1 MRRTGLLI
9 VAAILSSSLNA
20 YAQAGGSGGSGGA
33 SPGGAGVEA
42 PSGAPKKDEKKA
54 PEEAEA
60 DVEEA
65 PVEEEGPKPDAKTGI
80 ISGKVTD
87 ADTGDDVIDA
97 QCSVEGQKQVGVT
110 DAEGVF
116 HLKLSPGTYT
126 IRCFFEGYKT
136 SRISDVVVAA
146 GKKLSLKV
154 KLAPDSAKAP
164 DEVVVEVD
172 PDRTTV
178 ATQFV
183 LRKNAATVSD
193 GVSARD
199 IAKTPDRNAADA
211 SKRVVGVS
219 VVDGKF
225 VYVRGLGDRYTNSL
239 LNGTPLPSP
248 EPDLQAIPLDIF
260 PVAVI
265 SDVTIFKTFTPDMP
279 GDFAGGSVRISTRP
293 FPTKFFFS
301 SSFSGGYNTL
311 TTFRDRTTYQGSKG
325 DIFGSDSG
333 SRRLPKLIGQSNDR
347 IGGPPENLEVYGESL
362 SQRPRR
368 LYDTMSGPNFSFSAT
383 VGNTQ
388 NVFGNPLG
396 WIASIG
402 YGRRFSFHE
411 ETALTYEAP
420 TDEKGKVTLSPRI
433 DFAGTRSNAYVSLSG
448 LLSAGYQIGNNH
460 RLTVTGLH
468 STSSEDDILKFHGY
482 SKNDD
487 GILDISRARWV
498 ERKMYFTQVLGE
510 HKIVALNKSLF
521 KWNLFYGV
529 ASRDEPNNTQ
539 SVYQV
544 NREAEAGSLAEAKS
558 SDGLTHFFS
567 GQTEKLRGM
576 GFDYSQPLTGREDGP
591 KIKLGALLQGKERDF
606 YARRFRF
613 TYLSRVGQLD
623 WLRTPSNR
631 ILGDDTIGRF
641 AEIEENTR
649 ATDRYNASQEIYGT
663 YLMSDL
669 PIGKIRFIGGTRLE
683 YTRLRVFSR
692 NDLEAGSPQTVD
704 GYKSTDILPALA
716 TVYKLTD
723 AMNLRA
729 SATQTIA
736 RPQFREVARFDYA
749 DFFNAQLATGNP
761 ELKRAKI
768 TNLDLRW
775 EWFPSA
781 EEVVAVS
788 LFYKHFRDPIES
800 TFVLAT
806 SQTFRKPINTE
817 SARNLGFEI
826 EGRKNLR
833 FIGLSPLTLLM
844 NLTMVDSRVTIG
856 ESQIGAATEKS
867 RPLQGQSPW
876 VVNAAL
882 DYITNKERTRARIS
896 YNVFGRRIDAVGT
909 QRVPDTYELP
919 RHAVDFSI
927 AHQLAQSVDAKF
939 TVENVFNSPYRFRT
953 GDLPAGEWR
962 IGQTFWLSVTHT
974 L

>member
-1 MRRTGLLI
+1 MRRSGFVFALI
-9 VAAILSSSLNA
+9 VAWSSEA
-20 YAQAGGSGGSGGA
+20 FAQAEGGGA
-33 SPGGAGVEA
+33 SPPGGAGA
-42 PSGAPKKDEKKA
+42 PADDSKKKEKKPSA
-54 PEEAEA
+54 DEEA
-60 DVEEA
+60 VEEETV
-65 PVEEEGPKPDAKTGI
+65 VEEEGPKPDAKTGI
-80 ISGKVTD
+80 VSGKVTD
-87 ADTGDDVIDA
+87 AETGDDVIDA
-97 QCSVEGQKQVGVT
+97 QCSVEGHKQSAVS
-110 DAEGVF
+110 DAEGAF
-116 HLKLSPGTYT
+116 NLKLDPGTYT

-136 SRISDVVVAA
+136 SRVSNVTVAA
-146 GKKLSLKV
+146 GKKISLKI
-154 KLAPDSAKAP
+154 KLAPDAAKAP

-183 LRKNAATVSD
+183 LRKNSASVSD

-225 VYVRGLGDRYTNSL
+225 VFVRGLGDRYTNSL

-265 SDVTIFKTFTPDMP
+265 SDVTIYKTFTPDMP

-293 FPTKFFFS
+293 FPTQFFFS

-311 TTFRDRTTYQGSKG
+311 TTFKNRTTYQGSRG
-325 DIFGSDSG
+325 DIFGNDSG
-333 SRRLPKLIGQSNDR
+333 SRRLPKLISSSNDR
-347 IGGPPENLEVYGESL
+347 IGGPPENLEVYGESI

-368 LYDTMSGPNFSFSAT
+368 LYSTLSGPSFSVAAT
-383 VGNTQ
+383 IGNTQ
-388 NVFGNPLG
+388 NLFGNPLG

-402 YGRRFSFHE
+402 YGRRFSFHD
-411 ETALTYEAP
+411 ETALAYEAP
-420 TDEKGKVTLSPRI
+420 TDETGKVTLNPRI
-433 DFAGTRSNAYVSLSG
+433 DFAGSRSNAFTSLSAMG
-448 LLSAGYQIGNNH
+448 SVGYQIGSNH
-460 RLTVTGLH
+460 RFTVTGLH
-468 STSSEDDILKFHGY
+468 STSAEDDILRFRGF

-487 GILDISRARWV
+487 GILDIERARWV
-498 ERKMYFTQVLGE
+498 ERNMNFVQVLGE
-510 HKIVALNKSLF
+510 HKIVPLKKAIF
-521 KWNLFYGV
+521 KWNAFYGV

-544 NREAEAGSLAEAKS
+544 NREAEPGSLPEAKS
-558 SDGLTHFFS
+558 GDGLTHFFS
-567 GQTEKLRGM
+567 GQVEKLRGA
-576 GFDYSQPLTGREDGP
+576 GFDYTQPFTGREDGP
-591 KIKLGALLQGKERDF
+591 KLKLGGLAQFKVRDF
-606 YARRFRF
+606 YARRFRY
-613 TYLSRVGQLD
+613 TYLRRKGQLD
-623 WLRTPSNR
+623 WLTTPPNR
-631 ILGDDTIGRF
+631 ILNDDTIGTF

-649 ATDRYNASQEIYGT
+649 ATDRYQAGQEIYGT

-669 PIGKIRFIGGTRLE
+669 PIGRLRLIGGTRLE
-683 YTRLRVFSR
+683 YTNLRVYSR
-692 NDLEAGSPQTVD
+692 NDFEAGSPQTID
-704 GYKSTDILPALA
+704 GYRSTDLLPALA
-716 TVYKLTD
+716 AVYKLTD
-723 AMNLRA
+723 AMNLRV

-749 DFFNAQLATGNP
+749 DFFNAQQATGNP
-761 ELKRAKI
+761 DLKRAKI

-781 EEVVAVS
+781 EEVIAVS

-817 SARNLGFEI
+817 SARNLGVEV
-826 EGRKNLR
+826 EGRKKLGP
-833 FIGLSPLTLLM
+833 FTVLM
-844 NLTMVDSRVTIG
+844 NLTLVDSRVKIG
-856 ESQIGAATEKS
+856 DAQIGAATEKE

-876 VVNAAL
+876 VINGAL

-909 QRVPDTYELP
+909 QRVPDTYEMP
-919 RHAVDFSI
+919 RHAVDISV
-927 AHQLAQSVDAKF
+927 AHQVAPTVDVKL
-939 TVENVFNSPYRFRT
+939 TVENLFNSPYRFKT
-953 GDLPAGEWR
+953 GELPAGEWR
-962 IGQTFWLSVTHT
+962 IGQTFWLSATHT